1 MGHPQVDETREV
13 IGEGKHL
20 RLVRKGH
27 WEYAERSRPVRAV
40 FIAAVTD
47 DGKLLMTHEYR
58 VPVGTTVIG
67 FPAGLVGDT
76 EGEED
81 EELETATRRE
91 LIEEAGYEPG
101 QVEFLTRGPT
111 SSGMV
116 DEVIAVMLATRLR
129 RVGEGGGIGG
139 ESIRV
144 EEIPLGEIDAWLKA
158 RVAEGALIDPKVYTG
173 LYFIKSHEFA

>member
-1 MGHPQVDETREV
+1 MDQKLEV

-20 RLVRKGH
+20 RLVRKDG
-27 WEYAERSRPVRAV
+27 WEYAERARPVRAV

-47 DGKLLMTHEYR
+47 DAKLVLTHEYR
-58 VPVGTTVIG
+58 VPVNSIVIG

-76 EGEED
+76 EGDED

-91 LIEEAGYEPG
+91 LIEEAGFEPG
-101 QVEFLTRGPT
+101 HVEFLTRGPT

-116 DEVIAVMLATRLR
+116 DEIIAIMLATQLR
-129 RVGEGGGIGG
+129 RVGAGGGIGS

-144 EEIPLGEIDAWLKA
+144 EEVSLAEVDAWLRA
-158 RVAEGALIDPKVYTG
+158 RVAEGALVDPKVYTG
-173 LYFIKSHEFA
+173 LYFLRTNGVI